1 MLKNSSL
8 FATCDSR
15 AIKIS
20 IWGPNDDILNGICL
34 RAVSHEGILFK
45 SPEIDIII
53 RGWGYI

>member
-1 MLKNSSL
+1 MLNNSSL

-34 RAVSHEGILFK
+34 IVVSHEGDLFK

-53 RGWGYI
+53 RGWG

>member
-1 MLKNSSL
+1 MLKNSAD

-20 IWGPNDDILNGICL
+20 IWGPNDDILNRICL

-53 RGWGYI
+53 RGWG